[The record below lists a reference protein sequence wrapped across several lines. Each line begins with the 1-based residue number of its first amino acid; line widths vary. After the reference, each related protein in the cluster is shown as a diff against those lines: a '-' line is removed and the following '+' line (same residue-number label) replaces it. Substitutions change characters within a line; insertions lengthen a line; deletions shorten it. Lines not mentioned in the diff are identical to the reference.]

1 MTNVLRSSSFLRIL
15 IVSRFVILIRQ
26 EECTST
32 VEAAEQNQCED
43 QDSNQSQDSYNGPTL
58 ETNVDPGYSSDR
70 APDPIAQTN
79 TSCQTEADVKLSS
92 FFEQVKGGYFFSP
105 NANLCKNDSDASHD
119 GQ

>member
-1 MTNVLRSSSFLRIL
+1 MSC
-15 IVSRFVILIRQ
+15 FVILIRQ

-43 QDSNQSQDSYNGPTL
+43 QDSNQSQYSYNGPVL
-58 ETNVDPGYSSDR
+58 GTNVEPDASFDR
-70 APDPIAQTN
+70 APDPIAQTSG

-92 FFEQVKGGYFFSP
+92 FFEQVKGGYFFTP